1 MTTVPMATVSMA
13 TAPMVTTPTGFG
25 FVVFESVEY
34 VAKVLQVQYH
44 EIDGKKVETKK
55 AEPRSNTASAM
66 RLNPTMGFFPGPYG
80 GPDYSGGNGHYGG
93 QWGPAANQQYYS
105 TTYPTPHPGYGPQ
118 YSTGGSYPYDH
129 SGYPR
134 TQTSAGDRP
143 ADPHQSYYQTQHTYG
158 QQQPGVGG
166 GAGVGGYGHENG
178 GYNSQGRGGFSGGG
192 HGGYRQHSGGYGRGG
207 GGAMQQQQQQ
217 YCTTGTYHH

>member
-1 MTTVPMATVSMA
+1 MCVDINKIVHHLDLSIHCSSRRVKHTV
-13 TAPMVTTPTGFG
+13 TGFLL
-25 FVVFESVEY
+25 
-34 VAKVLQVQYH
+34 VLNLSTSLTTSLSLSTSSFPTFSLSLSLSLSLL
-44 EIDGKKVETKK
+44 KVETKK

-192 HGGYRQHSGGYGRGG
+192 HGGYRQHSGG
-207 GGAMQQQQQQ
+207 
-217 YCTTGTYHH
+217 